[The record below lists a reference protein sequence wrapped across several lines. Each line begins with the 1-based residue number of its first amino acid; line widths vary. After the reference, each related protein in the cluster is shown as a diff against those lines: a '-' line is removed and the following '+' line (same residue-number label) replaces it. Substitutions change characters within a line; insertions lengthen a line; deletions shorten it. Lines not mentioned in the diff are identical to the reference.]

1 MKSFPDRSCPTLIA
15 VFLFH
20 RGDRVGSVY
29 SQGTDL
35 PLPKERDSQGTG
47 LPVPKEGK
55 RKLSFRMALAMRN
68 LLLLFEMFCVASF
81 AQTTPER
88 GIMVREAQLYLSP
101 DTGSQRLS
109 KVGRGHEVA
118 VIERSHEF
126 IKVLANVR
134 ESKAVGIVDE
144 DQSLSITGWIID
156 KGVIRASTPNGDK
169 ILFGEGSDSE
179 AEASKAHG
187 RRGAAED
194 AMRLYAETAEY
205 FPNSPLAGE
214 ALWRSADIR
223 WQLERAD
230 ASTRKGSRSRDP
242 ELRPHLEDRYLRE
255 VQKKFPNTK
264 WADMAAYD
272 RLDQK
277 LCGEWEGLPKCPED
291 ESGMYEKYVKEHPQS
306 PKDAEAL
313 YEAAWRQ
320 AALIDI
326 YKTRNDAGK
335 AGAAK
340 SHSLGLCQQIE
351 SQYAQATGDWAQRAA
366 RLRYL
371 VEQDIPTYGNA
382 ID

>member
-1 MKSFPDRSCPTLIA
+1 
-15 VFLFH
+15 
-20 RGDRVGSVY
+20 
-29 SQGTDL
+29 
-35 PLPKERDSQGTG
+35 
-47 LPVPKEGK
+47 
-55 RKLSFRMALAMRN
+55 MRN
-68 LLLLFEMFCVASF
+68 LLLFLGVLCVSAF
-81 AQTTPER
+81 TQTPER
-88 GIMVREAQLYLSP
+88 GVMVREAQLYVSP
-101 DTGSQRLS
+101 DQSSQRLAR
-109 KVGRGHEVA
+109 VGRGREVA
-118 VIERSHEF
+118 VIEHSHEF
-126 IKVLANVR
+126 IKVLASVR
-134 ESKAVGIVDE
+134 DAVHVGILDE
-144 DQSLSITGWIID
+144 DNQGLSITGWIVD
-156 KGVIRASTPNGDK
+156 KGVIRASTPDGDK
-169 ILFGEGSDSE
+169 ILFGEGADSE

-194 AMRLYAETAEY
+194 AMRLYGETAEY

-223 WQLERAD
+223 WQLDRAD
-230 ASTRKGSRSRDP
+230 AGTRKSSKARDP
-242 ELRPHLEDRYLRE
+242 NLHPQLEDRYLRE

-306 PKDAEAL
+306 PKNAEAL

-340 SHSLGLCQQIE
+340 SHALGLCHEIE
-351 SQYAQATGDWAQRAA
+351 SRYAQATGDWAQRAA

-371 VEQDIPTYGNA
+371 VEQDIPTYGTA